1 MLYKI
6 CEDNSLHQK
15 LLASKL
21 ALISFPAISEDI
33 FEKDQDLS

>member
-6 CEDNSLHQK
+6 IEDDSLHQK

-21 ALISFPAISEDI
+21 TLISFPAISEDI
-33 FEKDQDLS
+33 FEKDQALS